1 MCQLAS
7 LIEAREEIVDAVTAA
22 QKEQKPTLPTRGFAR
37 EVLEELSAGRDEP
50 RWMLEKRYEGWYHFE
65 EMEPP
70 FWRRTDM
77 RKLKWE
83 ELLPYAPPQSAV
95 AGLEALPPKLQDALA
110 VYGERAG
117 LILQRDSARVYLDLA
132 EDLRQQG
139 VIWTD
144 MNSAVREYPDLI
156 QKHLFNEAVPIAT
169 DKYTALAGAFWSGGT
184 FLYVPRDTVIDL
196 PFISVLWLEMPQ
208 LAVFPPTLLVAEAG
222 SSVTLVAELL
232 SMGCDACPQT
242 YHGGITEMVVGAG
255 ARVRYIN
262 VQDFGQ
268 QVYDVRTQT
277 ALQDRDSRLEW
288 LSVNLGARVSRSTQH
303 TMLRQPGAEATVT
316 GLYLP
321 EGRQHI
327 AFDTL
332 QDHVAPGCL
341 SDLLYQGALLGK
353 SRSVYEGTIRAWP
366 GAQKTNAYQSNRNLL
381 LSRKARAD
389 TLPQLEIE
397 ANDLRCTHGAT
408 VSPVDENQVFYLMSR
423 GIPRDEAVRL
433 IVEGFFRPSL
443 DRLPSHLDGLGDR
456 LTQAIEAKL
465 RG

>member
-1 MCQLAS
+1 MHTT
-7 LIEAREEIVDAVTAA
+7 V
-22 QKEQKPTLPTRGFAR
+22 QKQQRVALPGRGFTR
-37 EVLEELSAGRDEP
+37 EALEELSAGRDEP

-65 EMEPP
+65 ELEPP

-77 RKLKWE
+77 SKLKWE

-95 AGLEALPPKLQDALA
+95 AALDALPPKLQEALA
-110 VYGERAG
+110 VYGDRAG
-117 LILQRDSARVYLDLA
+117 LLLQRDSARVYVDLA
-132 EDLRQQG
+132 KDLRQQG

-144 MNSAVREYPDLI
+144 MNSAVREHPDLI
-156 QKHLFNEAVPIAT
+156 QKHLMNEAGPIAT
-169 DKYTALAGAFWSGGT
+169 DKYSALGGAFWSGGT
-184 FLYVPRDTVIDL
+184 FLYIPRDTVVDL

-222 SSVTLVAELL
+222 SSATLVAELL

-242 YHGGITEMVVGAG
+242 YHGGMTEMYVGAN
-255 ARVRYIN
+255 AQMRYIS

-268 QVYDVRTQT
+268 QVYDVRTQK
-277 ALQDRDSRLEW
+277 AMLDRDSRLEW
-288 LSVNLGARVSRSTQH
+288 LTVNLGARLSRSAQH
-303 TMLRQPGAEATVT
+303 IILRRPGAEAKVT

-321 EGRQHI
+321 EGRQHH

-332 QDHVAPGCL
+332 QDHVAAGCL
-341 SDLLYQGALLGK
+341 SDLLYQGALLGR

-389 TLPQLEIE
+389 SLPRLEIE

-433 IVEGFFRPSL
+433 IVEGFFQPSL
-443 DRLPSHLDGLGDR
+443 DRLPPSLGGLRAR
-456 LTQAIEAKL
+456 LTQAVATKL